1 MNLETQSD
9 FVFWHGSG
17 RDHDKSW
24 RQEPAGRRII
34 NSGVVETLDMGMC
47 RGNGEPG
54 EPLKNGL
61 WITLWLFNIAMV

>member
-9 FVFWHGSG
+9 LFWHGSG

-47 RGNGEPG
+47 RGNGEG
-54 EPLKNGL
+54 RAVSMGCGL
-61 WITLWLFNIAMV
+61 PSGYLT